1 MHALQTCRGEVTF
14 YGNTRRTATCTH
26 YRRVEA
32 KSRFTATPGE
42 QPHVRTLDVSRR
54 CHVLR
59 QHQENSHMH
68 ALQTCRGKVTFYGNT
83 RRTAT
88 CMHLRR
94 IEAMSR
100 FTATPGEQPH
110 ARTIDVSRR
119 CHVLRQHQE
128 NSHMH
133 APQTCRGD
141 VTFYGN
147 TKRTATCTK
156 LCRGDALVDQTRYTS
171 DMGGN

>member
-32 KSRFTATPGE
+32 MSRFTATPGE

-68 ALQTCRGKVTFYGNT
+68 ALQTCRGDVTFYGNT

-88 CMHLRR
+88 CTPLRR
-94 IEAMSR
+94 VEAMSG
-100 FTATPGEQPH
+100 FTATPREQPH
-110 ARTIDVSRR
+110 AQKCVEAMHWLIRPDTPVTWEGIEPTTPRI
-119 CHVLRQHQE
+119 RQD
-128 NSHMH
+128 
-133 APQTCRGD
+133 PG
-141 VTFYGN
+141 
-147 TKRTATCTK
+147 
-156 LCRGDALVDQTRYTS
+156 ALPLSYHDLMRIRAKF
-171 DMGGN
+171 